1 MEIWRKKR
9 IKREKV
15 QGSVKMGMAENREQ
29 NRSNTYCEKLFFF
42 LSQSDII
49 LIEFLLD
56 KFLNISHNWILEL
69 FFLKI
74 YS

>member
-1 MEIWRKKR
+1 
-9 IKREKV
+9 
-15 QGSVKMGMAENREQ
+15 MGMAENREQ